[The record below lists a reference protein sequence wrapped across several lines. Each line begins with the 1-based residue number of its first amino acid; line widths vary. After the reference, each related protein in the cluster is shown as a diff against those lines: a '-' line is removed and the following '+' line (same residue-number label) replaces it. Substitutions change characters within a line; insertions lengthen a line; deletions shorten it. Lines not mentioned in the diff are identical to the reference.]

1 MAGARRIL
9 VTVAAIM
16 GLLLGAAGVAFAQ
29 QPPPGPAGGALPP
42 GWTIVHI
49 GGGMRLVW
57 QSPRPVPMGDAAV
70 EFRVGERPLGRPVA
84 DRDGRTFRLD
94 LDASPGDLSRLEA
107 HAGGRRLDT
116 TTLGR
121 RAGAATTTTLP
132 APLPVNPVDPGAPGP
147 YRTVTGEYALA
158 GVKLP
163 GFPAAVEMTGTV
175 VAPRGAA
182 GARPLALFLHG
193 RHSTCYRGEEASGD
207 WPCPTG
213 WRPIPSHRGY
223 LQAQR
228 LLASQGYVT
237 VSISANGI
245 NGQDWAIDD
254 GGAQA
259 RSSLVRHHLGRWAG
273 WAAAITRSGAPAV
286 VRQSP
291 RVDMSRVLLVGHS
304 RGGEGVNRA
313 AIDSLSPP
321 PATAEGYPGAVRW
334 NIRGTVLIGPTIFGH
349 NPAPDVPSVTLLPGC
364 DGDVSDL
371 QGQIYVDGTRGVGR
385 DTALHSAVY
394 MVGANHN
401 FYNTEWTPG
410 QAVAPASDD
419 FGSEEPDR
427 VCSPG
432 KGIRLTARQQ
442 QTAGATYVAAAAR
455 LFVRGD
461 DRVRPLLDGTAV
473 RAASAGSARILAHA
487 VGGARTPL
495 VTPDASTRVSG
506 AARLCAQVDLDPAV
520 ACLDPERT
528 EGMSPHFVP
537 FGWFPSEPGRYAVAL
552 DGSGPAT
559 VRPTAPASLTG
570 AHALALR
577 LIVPP
582 NTTGTR
588 FDVAVTDTAG
598 RRAVLGQVRVDG
610 LPATQI
616 TTAHWAREV
625 RVPVPV
631 RAAADLGRV
640 AALELVPQST
650 SAQAWLVDAWGWR
663 PGTPQPRPVR
673 LPRIDI
679 GHSTVDEGDSG
690 TVVYQVPVAVSGGG
704 EGEVRLLVVD
714 TSGAGEIA
722 ERLVTVRPG
731 MTRIDVP
738 VSVTGNTRFDGERQ
752 VMLSAKAVRGTVV
765 GDYDGGVTVR
775 DDDPMPK
782 ITITPVTD
790 RVTEGATLTWR
801 MTLAETAGTDVWAY
815 FPALPPASG
824 AELSST
830 DVDPEWFEWNSGES
844 PLPSRPLST
853 SGLALFAAVP
863 PGELSTEVTVPTI
876 ADSLTEPEEHAR
888 FQMMTSPPGAE
899 EPVPGPELTGTVA
912 DGDG

>member
-1 MAGARRIL
+1 MAGARRLL
-9 VTVAAIM
+9 VSVAAAVA
-16 GLLLGAAGVAFAQ
+16 LLLAAAGAALAEP
-29 QPPPGPAGGALPP
+29 PPPGSGGGALPP
-42 GWTIVHI
+42 GWAIVHI
-49 GGGMRLVW
+49 GDGVRLVW
-57 QSPRPVPMGDAAV
+57 RSPRPVPMGDAAV
-70 EFRVGERPLGRPVA
+70 EFRVGDRPLGRPVA

-94 LDASPGDLSRLEA
+94 LGAGPGDLSRLEA
-107 HAGGRRLDT
+107 HAGGRRLDAAT
-116 TTLGR
+116 PKR
-121 RAGAATTTTLP
+121 RAGAAGAATLP
-132 APLPVNPVDPGAPGP
+132 APLPVNPVDPGTPGP

-163 GFPAAVEMTGTV
+163 GFPAAVEMTGVV

-182 GARPLALFLHG
+182 GPRPLVLFLHG
-193 RHSTCYRGEEASGD
+193 RHSTCYRGEESSGD
-207 WPCPTG
+207 WPCPKG

-223 LQAQR
+223 LQAQQ

-237 VSISANGI
+237 VSVSANGI

-273 WAAAITRSGAPAV
+273 WAGAAARSGAPAI

-291 RVDMSRVLLVGHS
+291 AVDTSRVLLVGHS

-321 PATAEGYPGAVRW
+321 PAAVEGYRGPVRW

-349 NPAPDVPSVTLLPGC
+349 NPAPDVPSVTFLPGC
-364 DGDVSDL
+364 DGDVFDL

-419 FGSEEPDR
+419 FWSEEPDR

-461 DRVRPLLDGTAV
+461 DRVRPLLDGTPV
-473 RAASAGSARILAHA
+473 RAASAGAARVLTHA

-520 ACLDPERT
+520 ACLDPERAQ
-528 EGMSPHFVP
+528 GMSPHFVP

-559 VRPTAPASLTG
+559 VRPAAPASLTG
-570 AHALALR
+570 ARALALR

-610 LPATQI
+610 LPATEI

-631 RAAADLGRV
+631 RTAADLGRV
-640 AALELVPQST
+640 AAVELVPRSPA
-650 SAQAWLVDAWGWR
+650 AQAWLVDAWGWR

-679 GHSTVDEGDSG
+679 GQLTVDEGDSG
-690 TVVYQVPVAVSGGG
+690 TVVYQVPVAISGSGDG
-704 EGEVRLLVVD
+704 QVRLLVVD
-714 TSGAGEIA
+714 SSGDGEVT

-738 VSVTGNTRFDGERQ
+738 VPVAGNTRFDGERQ
-752 VMLSAKAVRGTVV
+752 VALAAKAVRGTVV
-765 GDYDGGVTVR
+765 GDYDGGVHVR
-775 DDDPMPK
+775 DNDPMPK

-801 MTLAETAGTDVWAY
+801 MTLSETAGTDVWAY

-830 DVDPEWFEWNSGES
+830 DVDPEWFEWNTGES
-844 PLPSRPLST
+844 PSPSRPLSAT
-853 SGLALFAAVP
+853 GLALFAVVP

-876 ADSLTEPEEHAR
+876 ADPVAEPEEHVR
-888 FQMMTSPPGAE
+888 FQTMTLPPDAE
-899 EPVPGPELTGTVA
+899 EPVPGPELTGTVV
-912 DGDG
+912 DG